1 MSEYVIERRGGL
13 AGLPAAGRVQ
23 ADALEPEA
31 RAELDRLIDSAASL
45 PGDVGADRYIYV
57 VTRRT
62 PAGETRREIPES
74 LLPQSV
80 TSLVRETI

>member
-13 AGLPAAGRVQ
+13 AGLPATGRAQAGEL
-23 ADALEPEA
+23 DPDA
-31 RAELDRLIDSAASL
+31 RAALDRLFNSSAPL
-45 PGDVGADRYIYV
+45 PSDPGADRYTYV

-62 PAGETRREIPES
+62 PAGETSREIPES

-80 TSLVRETI
+80 ASLVRDTI

>member
-23 ADALEPEA
+23 ADALEPDA
-31 RAELDRLIDSAASL
+31 RAELDRLLDSAASL
-45 PGDVGADRYIYV
+45 PRDSGADRYIYV